1 MDARQMEGLRIARTS
16 RIRKDGEVWLVPS
29 QSSTKPY
36 RVSFN
41 GHEPTCNCPDCELHS
56 GKCKH
61 IWAVEYYL
69 KREIDSE
76 GKETTSRSVKVTYS
90 QNWSAYNKAQ
100 TREGH
105 LYMKLLSDMC
115 AGIENKS
122 YAFGRPKL
130 PMSDMVFA
138 SALKVYSTFS
148 MRRFVSLMRRAK
160 AEGFTNTVCSFPS
173 VSNYMRNPEMTAI
186 LQNLIKQSSLAL
198 ASVEKNFAVDSSGF
212 ATCRFKRWFDF
223 KYGRE
228 AKWRVWL
235 KAHITCGVKTNIIT
249 SVRLTDSTCAD
260 SPQFK
265 GMIEETAQNFQIK
278 EVVADC
284 GYSSRENLET
294 VGKLGGE
301 AFIPFR
307 KSATGK
313 ARGSFLWSKMY
324 HYFMYRHD
332 EFLHHF
338 HKRSNVETTFH
349 MIKTKFGDYV
359 RSKDKIAQ
367 INEVLLKILC
377 HNICVVIQEMCELGS
392 ELQFFRNN
400 RTS

>member
-1 MDARQMEGLRIARTS
+1 M
-16 RIRKDGEVWLVPS
+16 
-29 QSSTKPY
+29 
-36 RVSFN
+36 
-41 GHEPTCNCPDCELHS
+41 
-56 GKCKH
+56 
-61 IWAVEYYL
+61 
-69 KREIDSE
+69 
-76 GKETTSRSVKVTYS
+76 
-90 QNWSAYNKAQ
+90 
-100 TREGH
+100 
-105 LYMKLLSDMC
+105 
-115 AGIENKS
+115 
-122 YAFGRPKL
+122 
-130 PMSDMVFA
+130 
-138 SALKVYSTFS
+138 
-148 MRRFVSLMRRAK
+148 
-160 AEGFTNTVCSFPS
+160 
-173 VSNYMRNPEMTAI
+173 
-186 LQNLIKQSSLAL
+186 
-198 ASVEKNFAVDSSGF
+198 
-212 ATCRFKRWFDF
+212 
-223 KYGRE
+223 
-228 AKWRVWL
+228 

-294 VGKLGGE
+294 VEKLGGE

-307 KSATGK
+307 KGVTGK
-313 ARGSFLWSKMY
+313 ARGSLLWSKMY

-377 HNICVVIQEMCELGS
+377 HNICVVIQEMHELGKDP
-392 ELQFFRNN
+392 R
-400 RTS
+400 